1 MYDIT
6 VGHVPQRM
14 ALVVRRFATAQTAA
28 RIIPE
33 AFAEIFAHI
42 NAGAA
47 CGSEERLAMFPLD
60 FAAPGEHEIAVAV
73 VIADGVPGPG
83 IELDELPACK
93 IIKTTHVGPYP
104 STPTGWTAVLEW
116 MDERD
121 LDPARDLW
129 EVYLN
134 TPEEVPES
142 ELVTELQVPLP

>member
-6 VGHVPQRM
+6 VDHVPHRM
-14 ALVVRRFATAQTAA
+14 ALVVRRRATAQTASQV
-28 RIIPE
+28 IPE
-33 AFAEIFAHI
+33 AFAEIYAHI
-42 NAGAA
+42 DSGAA
-47 CGSEERLAMFPLD
+47 VGAEERLALFPLD
-60 FAAPGEHEIAVAV
+60 FTAPGEHEIAVAV

-93 IIKTTHVGPYP
+93 VIKTTHYGAYP
-104 STPTGWTAVLEW
+104 TTPAGWTAVLEW

-134 TPEEVPES
+134 TPDEVPEC
-142 ELVTELQVPLP
+142 ELATDLMVPLP